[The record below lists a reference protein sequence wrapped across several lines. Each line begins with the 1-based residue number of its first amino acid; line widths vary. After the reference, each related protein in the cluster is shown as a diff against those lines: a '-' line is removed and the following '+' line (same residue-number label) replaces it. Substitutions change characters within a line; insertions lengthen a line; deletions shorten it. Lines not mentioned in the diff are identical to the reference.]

1 MLLIVIPVLESVSSQ
16 VRDKGLGEVGLSTRR
31 LPLAW
36 GVIVR
41 VRNQAMEV
49 KLKGILSL
57 FGSPP
62 RVGTWHQLNVGRM
75 DPGGDSFDIH
85 SRWCGQKYEIRALPP
100 SLEVSCT
107 VASNID

>member
-1 MLLIVIPVLESVSSQ
+1 MLFTVTPVSGSIISQ
-16 VRDKGLGEVGLSTRR
+16 VRDKGLWGFELSIRR
-31 LPLAW
+31 LLLAW

-41 VRNQAMEV
+41 VRNQAMEA

-62 RVGTWHQLNVGRM
+62 RVGRWRQLNVGCM
-75 DPGGDSFDIH
+75 DPGGDSFDFH